1 VCGIAGAID
10 KDAIRAAARV
20 TALNDAQEHRGPDHK
35 VVSTV
40 GIFTIG
46 NTRLAIQDPGPAAN
60 QPFSSADGRY
70 HCVFNGE
77 IYNHRQLVERYSLPV
92 RTACDG
98 EVIPSL
104 WAKLGIDSLSELR
117 GMFAI
122 ALVDSLEGR
131 LYLVRDAFGIKPLYW
146 RLLPDR
152 SIIFASEVRPL
163 IRMAPGLRIDSVAIA
178 RYLRLG
184 AMASDQA
191 PFLEI
196 TAMPPN
202 SVATFDGGSLTR
214 VNPILAEGPLGS
226 AQSSAS
232 LGNALFD
239 SVDLHLGADV
249 PTALLLSGGLDS
261 AAIAAVGRRIGQ
273 DLNCLTI
280 STPGAADESADAE
293 ATAGHYGHRFQRVK
307 AALEASD
314 VQSFFRS
321 MQRPSIDGL
330 NTYLVSKAVHE
341 AGFKVALSGLGG
353 DEVVGGYTHFRLLRR
368 LWALRIARTFPPQLI
383 AAAAKSFANKSI
395 SSEAKMMSLLS
406 KDGPSDGRHLSLLQ
420 REVLAP
426 PLVAE
431 LTGSRIP
438 SDMGTS
444 PAWSNSFPERFSAM
458 VAAEVEIYLEAMLL
472 PDSDS
477 FSMASSV
484 ELRVPFVDCSVF
496 SASLALANQTRK
508 RPGKEAIGM
517 ALDDPYLINL
527 AARPKRGFSIPM
539 REWMSRS
546 LAPVLDAANAPD
558 AAVWSVLDRRA
569 AERFGLVP
577 LTARNR
583 WAEPWAIAALNAWLE
598 TVSHGSAAA
607 HVKVSR

>member
-1 VCGIAGAID
+1 MCGIAGAID

-20 TALNDAQEHRGPDHK
+20 TALNDAQEHRGPDHT

-70 HCVFNGE
+70 YCVFNGE
-77 IYNHRQLVERYSLPV
+77 IYNYRRLVERYSLPV
-92 RTACDG
+92 RTGCDG
-98 EVIPSL
+98 EVIPAL
-104 WAKLGIDSLSELR
+104 WARFGMRSLSELR

-122 ALVDSLEGR
+122 AIVDSLDGR
-131 LYLVRDAFGIKPLYW
+131 LYLARDAFGIKPLYW
-146 RLLPDR
+146 RFLPDK
-152 SIIFASEVRPL
+152 SIIFASEIRPL
-163 IRMAPGLRIDSVAIA
+163 IRMGPELSIDSAAIA
-178 RYLRLG
+178 RYLHLG

-202 SVATFDGGSLTR
+202 SVATFDGESLESLRPILPQGPLAPTQLHGSL
-214 VNPILAEGPLGS
+214 E
-226 AQSSAS
+226 
-232 LGNALFD
+232 NALLE

-249 PTALLLSGGLDS
+249 PTALLLSGGVDS
-261 AAIAAVGRRIGQ
+261 ATIAAVGRRIGQ

-280 STPGAADESADAE
+280 STPGATDESPRAE
-293 ATAGHYGHRFQRVK
+293 ATARHYGHRFQRVT
-307 AALEASD
+307 AALQASD
-314 VQSFFRS
+314 VQKFFRS

-330 NTYLVSKAVHE
+330 NTHLVSKAVHE

-353 DEVVGGYTHFRLLRR
+353 DEVVGGYAHFRLLRHLR
-368 LWALRIARTFPPQLI
+368 TLRIARSFPRQVT
-383 AAAAKSFANKSI
+383 AVAAKAFANKSV

-406 KDGPSDGRHLSLLQ
+406 RQGPSDGRQLSLLQ
-420 REVLAP
+420 REVLAT

-431 LTGSRIP
+431 LTGSRLP
-438 SDMGTS
+438 SDMCRG
-444 PAWSNSFPERFSAM
+444 PAWRRSFSERFSAM

-484 ELRVPFVDCSVF
+484 ELRVPFVDCNVF
-496 SASLALANQTRK
+496 GASLALAEDTRK
-508 RPGKEAIGM
+508 CPGKEAIGV
-517 ALDDPYLINL
+517 ALDDPYLMNL

-539 REWMSRS
+539 REWMSTS

-558 AAVWSVLDRRA
+558 AAVWSVLDRNA
-569 AERFGLVP
+569 AERAGLVP
-577 LTARNR
+577 LKARDR
-583 WAEPWAIAALNAWLE
+583 WAEPWALAALNAWLE
-598 TVSHGSAAA
+598 TVSQE
-607 HVKVSR
+607 SRVARVEVGR